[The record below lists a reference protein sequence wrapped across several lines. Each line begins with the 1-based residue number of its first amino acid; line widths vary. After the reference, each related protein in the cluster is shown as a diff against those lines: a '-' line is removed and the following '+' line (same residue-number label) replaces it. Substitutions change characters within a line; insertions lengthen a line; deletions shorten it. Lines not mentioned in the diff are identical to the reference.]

1 MPQYTQDTAQHTDDH
16 TQDRPNGQPATD
28 NQTHDSYP
36 NPAPAVEDPAAE
48 EETTPVPQA
57 ATGDPIVPVQAAERL
72 RAQWH
77 DAQGGFVDDPP
88 GAVTATRSLLTEA
101 AQLMTASVEARGG
114 RGDTTASTEDLRQE
128 LRRYRQLFDHLVTI

>member
-1 MPQYTQDTAQHTDDH
+1 MMPQHTQDTAEH
-16 TQDRPNGQPATD
+16 TQDRQNGQPATD

-36 NPAPAVEDPAAE
+36 DPAPVVEDPAVE
-48 EETTPVPQA
+48 EERAAVAQA
-57 ATGDPIVPVQAAERL
+57 VTSDPIVPVEAAERL

-88 GAVTATRSLLTEA
+88 MAVTATRSLLTEA
-101 AQLMTASVEARGG
+101 AQLMTAGIEARSG
-114 RGDTTASTEDLRQE
+114 RLHTTASTEDLRQE